1 MKYIITIL
9 LLIFCCSIFGQNRI
23 PQNGEII
30 VFYPLN
36 KGNEIAK
43 EEYDCFY
50 SFYQVTAKG
59 KYDFKSKFRFK
70 KNTSDVTPSSEI
82 EGYTFYVEN
91 QETISEKDNEYLLL
105 FLTRNEDKERIIL
118 RVPKFLDKK
127 SNAITQSFYK
137 IKSDY
142 DLYHRKKYSTYIVLP
157 FINAETLTSLKD
169 KYKGKEIIYGIK
181 KMLDV
186 KSSIDKESD
195 LKEITRKI
203 NGNYYNF
210 FSFEY
215 DYPYDCSD
223 LDFFSVSNDLIYKQL
238 CASIQI
244 TEEDVIFVP
253 VTYLVGNTDF
263 YDKIHNGVYCFFD
276 YNFYERS
283 EYLRKG
289 FSSNRCLD
297 VVNKFTGKKVYYG
310 LNRLY
315 KYKSEYSKRFE
326 GYENRVLGTD
336 ELYTIKEG
344 EYDCL
349 RFDIIKRYDYD
360 YRSSAIPYA
369 ILRDSLGI
377 EFRVPASLTVY
388 SSTLSDDYTKNF
400 EEYFVFAELADS
412 IIQQRAELKLKKEL
426 AEKEFIST
434 LIKKYGKA
442 DADYLL
448 GFGIQTIKRFE
459 TLAKK
464 YGKVNAKLIIN
475 GEVRLGWSK
484 DMCRESWGKPH
495 DINTTTGSWGVHEQW
510 VYEYSFDDSYSIYCL
525 YFENGVLTTIQ
536 D

>member
-1 MKYIITIL
+1 MKNIITL
-9 LLIFCCSIFGQNRI
+9 LFFTFCCSIFGQNRI
-23 PQNGEII
+23 PKNGENI

-50 SFYQVTAKG
+50 SLSQVKAKG

-70 KNTSDVTPSSEI
+70 KNAYNITPSSEI

-91 QETISEKDNEYLLL
+91 QETIKEKDNEYLLL
-105 FLTRNEDKERIIL
+105 FLTRNEDKEKVIL
-118 RVPKFLDKK
+118 RVPKFIDKK
-127 SNAITQSFYK
+127 SNAITQSF
-137 IKSDY
+137 IKLKEDY
-142 DLYHRKKYSTYIVLP
+142 DLYYRKKYYINIVLP
-157 FINAETLTSLKD
+157 YIKSETLINLKD
-169 KYKGKEIIYGIK
+169 NYKEKEIIYGIK
-181 KMLDV
+181 KMIDA
-186 KSSIDKESD
+186 KSSIDRESD
-195 LKEITRKI
+195 LKELTRKI
-203 NGNYYNF
+203 NSNYYNY

-215 DYPYDCSD
+215 NNPYNCSD
-223 LDFFSVSNDLIYKQL
+223 LDFFNISNDLIYKQL
-238 CASIQI
+238 CASVHI
-244 TEEDVIFVP
+244 TEEDIIFVP
-253 VTYLVGNTDF
+253 ATYLVGNSDF
-263 YDKIHNGVYCFFD
+263 YDKGQNGVYCFFD
-276 YNFYERS
+276 YYFTEKS
-283 EYLRKG
+283 EYLRKQ
-289 FSSNRCLD
+289 FSLYHCLD

-315 KYKSEYSKRFE
+315 KYKSDYSKRFE
-326 GYENRVLGTD
+326 GYENRVLWTN

-344 EYDCL
+344 VYDCL

-369 ILRDSLGI
+369 ILRDSLGV
-377 EFRVPASLTVY
+377 EFRVPASLTNY
-388 SSTLSDDYTKNF
+388 TSTLSEDYAKNF

-412 IIQQRAELKLKKEL
+412 IIHQRAELKLKKEL
-426 AEKEFIST
+426 EEKELIST
-434 LIKKYGKA
+434 LTKKYGKSY
-442 DADYLL
+442 ADYLL